1 MDMTMGANRIDLY
14 TLDNADGDYLAHDVH
29 GAGEAALVWLG
40 ESSAQAFADAVGAAW
55 RGEDSP
61 AWRVAY
67 ALDRD
72 VLGARLMRHPA
83 ERILQRMGIEGV
95 EHICLDFPHNP
106 RVLTVEE
113 FKGFVRGLTGAP
125 VGGIE
130 VHEKAESWR

>member
-1 MDMTMGANRIDLY
+1 MDITMGANRIDLY

-67 ALDRD
+67 ALNSGL
-72 VLGARLMRHPA
+72 LGAPLMPHPA
-83 ERILQRMGIEGV
+83 ERIHERMGIDGV
-95 EHICLDFPHNP
+95 EHTCLVYQHTP
-106 RVLTVEE
+106 RVFTVE
-113 FKGFVRGLTGAP
+113 
-125 VGGIE
+125 
-130 VHEKAESWR
+130 